1 MGAGEGAVLSPDHK
15 RPLRPRLCVGRHLLT
30 KQGGASRRLVW
41 ASHSLFFPFSFSLFI
56 SCIEFVRTT
65 SVNKIIQ
72 VSCVRFCNTPT
83 VHRVACSPPRQ
94 VALVAMRL
102 PPQTSLRLPPPHS
115 PCATTELLLA
125 LVRFSSTRLFR
136 LVRCFQFRIPYVSEI
151 TWSSAFFPPTYSRLA
166 RYSQD
171 PSMSRERAVFYLMAK

>member
-1 MGAGEGAVLSPDHK
+1 MGTKFPKSNACVTLSASSNSDSATVQSRGVRTPHGSRGRCCSQPRPQEAAAPTSVRGATLADQA
-15 RPLRPRLCVGRHLLT
+15 R
-30 KQGGASRRLVW
+30 GGSRRLVW

-102 PPQTSLRLPPPHS
+102 PPKPLYASPLPTLPAPPLS
-115 PCATTELLLA
+115 CCW
-125 LVRFSSTRLFR
+125 R
-136 LVRCFQFRIPYVSEI
+136 
-151 TWSSAFFPPTYSRLA
+151 W
-166 RYSQD
+166 
-171 PSMSRERAVFYLMAK
+171 